1 MIYPLQ
7 RNYIQLNFYILTIDV
22 SNTNWD
28 VKMNKKVPTIIKV
41 IFLNSYETFITKI
54 LEYWKDFLVCSSL
67 RWWTM
72 IVCVIKTKWHKQTE
86 KSWYNIIVTHNCNSK
101 NHLHRHIF
109 PRSKMICQR
118 SGSLTS
124 YMLIHHHQK
133 SPVLRHISTRLSWML
148 RFNTDWF

>member
-1 MIYPLQ
+1 MFLINPLQ
-7 RNYIQLNFYILTIDV
+7 SSYIQLNLSWPLTSQILIEMSKRIESPHYSYFFKYIFKPI
-22 SNTNWD
+22 
-28 VKMNKKVPTIIKV
+28 
-41 IFLNSYETFITKI
+41 ITKI
-54 LEYWKDFLVCSSL
+54 LEYWKDFLVRSSL
-67 RWWTM
+67 RWWTL

-124 YMLIHHHQK
+124 YMLIHHHQR

>member
-1 MIYPLQ
+1 MQTDIIYSWTFISWPLTSQ
-7 RNYIQLNFYILTIDV
+7 ILKLRCQKWIESPHYSYFFKYIFKPI
-22 SNTNWD
+22 
-28 VKMNKKVPTIIKV
+28 
-41 IFLNSYETFITKI
+41 ITKI
-54 LEYWKDFLVCSSL
+54 LEYWKDILVRSSL
-67 RWWTM
+67 SWWTL
-72 IVCVIKTKWHKQTE
+72 IVCVIKTIDTNRQRNHDMK
-86 KSWYNIIVTHNCNSK
+86 YMIHNFNTK

-109 PRSKMICQR
+109 PRSKMISQR

>member
-1 MIYPLQ
+1 MQTDIIY
-7 RNYIQLNFYILTIDV
+7 
-22 SNTNWD
+22 SW
-28 VKMNKKVPTIIKV
+28 
-41 IFLNSYETFITKI
+41 TFISWPLTSRILIEMSKWIESPCYIVIVLNMYLNLYYICTKI
-54 LEYWKDFLVCSSL
+54 LEYWKDFLVRSSL
-67 RWWTM
+67 RWWTL

-118 SGSLTS
+118 SRSLSS